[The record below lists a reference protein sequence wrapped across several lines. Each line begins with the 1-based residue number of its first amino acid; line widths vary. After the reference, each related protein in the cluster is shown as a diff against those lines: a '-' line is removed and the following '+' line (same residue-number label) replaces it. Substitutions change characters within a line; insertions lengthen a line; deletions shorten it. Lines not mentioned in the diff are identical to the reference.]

1 MPDDLFEDEGEG
13 PVMGAVIILIHYD
26 RYVYIYIYRIACTKV
41 NTQEF

>member
-26 RYVYIYIYRIACTKV
+26 RYVYTYRIACTKV